1 MSEQELTER
10 LINGIITRL
19 ESEINEWS
27 NNARLRA
34 EAELLDGV
42 KAIINKYSS
51 ALENID
57 KELNM
62 EREYRLYDEMMK
74 EKKEKLEILEGAYDE
89 VVRRIKDRIKSMRGT
104 NDYKRFLKNSILWA
118 VSIIGSRELMIM
130 VSKADEDVTRELI
143 SELGLNAV
151 VNTTNE
157 DILGAVVSSMD
168 GSVRV
173 DATLD
178 SRLGLMEHQI
188 KTLLARLA
196 LSG

>member
-1 MSEQELTER
+1 
-10 LINGIITRL
+10 
-19 ESEINEWS
+19 
-27 NNARLRA
+27 
-34 EAELLDGV
+34 
-42 KAIINKYSS
+42 
-51 ALENID
+51 
-57 KELNM
+57 M

-74 EKKEKLEILEGAYDE
+74 EKKEKLGILEGAYDE
-89 VVRRIKDRIKSMRGT
+89 VVRRIRDRIKSMRGT

-130 VSKADEDVTRELI
+130 VSKADESITRELI

-196 LSG
+196 SSG

>member
-1 MSEQELTER
+1 
-10 LINGIITRL
+10 
-19 ESEINEWS
+19 
-27 NNARLRA
+27 
-34 EAELLDGV
+34 
-42 KAIINKYSS
+42 
-51 ALENID
+51 
-57 KELNM
+57 
-62 EREYRLYDEMMK
+62 MK

>member
-1 MSEQELTER
+1 M
-10 LINGIITRL
+10 
-19 ESEINEWS
+19 
-27 NNARLRA
+27 
-34 EAELLDGV
+34 
-42 KAIINKYSS
+42 
-51 ALENID
+51 D

-74 EKKEKLEILEGAYDE
+74 EKKEKLGILEGAYDE
-89 VVRRIKDRIKSMRGT
+89 VVRRIRDRIKSMRGT

-130 VSKADEDVTRELI
+130 VSKADESITRELI

-196 LSG
+196 SSG

>member
-1 MSEQELTER
+1 M
-10 LINGIITRL
+10 
-19 ESEINEWS
+19 
-27 NNARLRA
+27 
-34 EAELLDGV
+34 
-42 KAIINKYSS
+42 
-51 ALENID
+51 
-57 KELNM
+57 NM

-74 EKKEKLEILEGAYDE
+74 EKKEKLGILEGAYDE
-89 VVRRIKDRIKSMRGT
+89 VVRRIRDRIKSMRGT

-130 VSKADEDVTRELI
+130 VSKADESITRELI

-196 LSG
+196 SSG